1 MHTCK
6 LVMKLLTSSN
16 VRNVSI
22 LFLTHCCEVVY
33 LAPLSYDFSY
43 WCFVSAT
50 LFWVFCHFNF
60 VKSLLALPLQLSCY
74 YIYLSV
80 GYVIRD
86 PFKVIVCNS
95 RHKLEFLTLCCQQMQ
110 ESESVSQ
117 RKSLG
122 RHRDEYTLDDSE
134 KRAVKRPKL
143 MGTNQLHMESS
154 KIPNRSEVG
163 LVNECWTIK
172 ITYVD
177 LLSE

>member
-6 LVMKLLTSSN
+6 LVMKLFTSSN
-16 VRNVSI
+16 VSNVSI
-22 LFLTHCCEVVY
+22 LFLTHCCEVIY

-86 PFKVIVCNS
+86 PFKVIVYAIVDINLSFLLFAVS
-95 RHKLEFLTLCCQQMQ
+95 RCK
-110 ESESVSQ
+110 SQ
-117 RKSLG
+117 RVCHNESLWA
-122 RHRDEYTLDDSE
+122 DIVMNILWMI
-134 KRAVKRPKL
+134 VKREQSKDRSL
-143 MGTNQLHMESS
+143 WEQTNYTWKVVKFQTGV
-154 KIPNRSEVG
+154 R
-163 LVNECWTIK
+163 
-172 ITYVD
+172 
-177 LLSE
+177 